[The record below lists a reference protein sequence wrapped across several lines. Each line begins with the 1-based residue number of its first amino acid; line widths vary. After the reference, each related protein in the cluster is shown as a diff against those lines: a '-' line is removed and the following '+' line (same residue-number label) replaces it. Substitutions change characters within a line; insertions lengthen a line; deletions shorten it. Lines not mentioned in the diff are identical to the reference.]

1 MGQDLNTESIEES
14 ISKYESISEED
25 YIRCYTSTSISTSEK
40 EEEEKEQIKKALE
53 IALDTRKF
61 EIDLYWKRTAY
72 FVLFISAVFIGY
84 YNIIQTDDSIIGT
97 YQKEWLLLLLAAL
110 GFLLSLLWYIAN
122 RGSKFWQEN
131 WEAHIEQLSMYSGV
145 PIFSIINKREHSIR
159 NLMQEYPF
167 SVSKVNQMVSL
178 IITFTWLIM
187 LCKEMGLSKLLENI
201 AYSCWYKVVVGGIVI
216 MLSFAI
222 IICCK
227 GFAVKVSKRGDN
239 IEERWRKVPDRILK
253 IIGCCWNKI
262 IDLIKLSF
270 IKNKENTDNKRKDS
284 HFFWNYKQSLN
295 LKPRGANQE
304 TENSCLNQGDAKQQ
318 S

>member
-1 MGQDLNTESIEES
+1 MAQKKKKS
-14 ISKYESISEED
+14 ESISEQE
-25 YIRCYTSTSISTSEK
+25 YIKCYHSAATSIFDEDTPNK
-40 EEEEKEQIKKALE
+40 DLINKALE

-61 EIDLYWKRTAY
+61 EIELYWKRTAY

-84 YNIIQTDDSIIGT
+84 YKIIQTDKWIIDI

-110 GFLLSLLWYIAN
+110 GFLLSLLWYMAN

-131 WEAHIEQLSMYSGV
+131 WEAHIEQLSMYSGI
-145 PIFSIINKREHSIR
+145 PIFGIIKRREHSIR

-178 IITFTWLIM
+178 IITFTWLLM
-187 LCKEMGLSKLLENI
+187 LCKEMGVSKLLESI

-227 GFAVKVSKRGDN
+227 GFAAKITKREDN
-239 IEERWRKVPDRILK
+239 IEEKWRIVPDWILK
-253 IIGCCWNKI
+253 IIGCCWNKT
-262 IDLIKLSF
+262 IDRIKCPF
-270 IKNKENTDNKRKDS
+270 IKKNTDNKREFS
-284 HFFWNYKQSLN
+284 HFFWNYK
-295 LKPRGANQE
+295 
-304 TENSCLNQGDAKQQ
+304 
-318 S
+318 